1 MSTTDKLTK
10 NIEKVTENI
19 KETATSVA
27 DAANTVITNPTK
39 LVDKLKQNSLFKN
52 KLNIVLL
59 LLALGLLVFAAYVVY
74 NKFVKPR
81 LSAKYVSNNEFSNTE
96 NKDKDAILK
105 LYHAADWCNHSR
117 DVLNA
122 KNGTWVL
129 LKKEIDNTV
138 INGKKL
144 VFEEVDCSNVGDDN
158 KEQDESL
165 VEETK
170 DIDGYPTIKLV
181 VDSES
186 IIYNNDIAPS
196 NNKAINQLNE
206 FINTNI

>member
-1 MSTTDKLTK
+1 MSTTDKLTT
-10 NIEKVTENI
+10 NIEKVTKNL
-19 KETATSVA
+19 KETVTSVA
-27 DAANTVITNPTK
+27 DAANSVITNPTK
-39 LVDKLKQNSLFKN
+39 LVDKLKENSLFKN

-59 LLALGLLVFAAYVVY
+59 LLVLALLVFASYVVY
-74 NKFVKPR
+74 NRFVKPI
-81 LSAKYVSNNEFSNTE
+81 LTPKYVSNNEFSNTE
-96 NKDKDAILK
+96 DKDKDATLK
-105 LYHAADWCNHSR
+105 LYHAADWCSHSR

-129 LKKEIDNTV
+129 LKNELDNTV

-144 VFEEVDCSNVGDDN
+144 VFEEVDCSNIGDDN

-165 VEETK
+165 NEETK
-170 DIDGYPTIKLV
+170 EIDGYPTIKLV

-186 IIYNNDIAPS
+186 IIYNNDISPS
-196 NNKAINQLNE
+196 NNKAIIQIKE